1 VYFAIIMRQ
10 VMLTER
16 ADSVMFRLI
25 MKNIAAK
32 TWFYFFTLTPKP
44 ALI

>member
-1 VYFAIIMRQ
+1 MIIRH

-16 ADSVMFRLI
+16 LDSVRFTLI